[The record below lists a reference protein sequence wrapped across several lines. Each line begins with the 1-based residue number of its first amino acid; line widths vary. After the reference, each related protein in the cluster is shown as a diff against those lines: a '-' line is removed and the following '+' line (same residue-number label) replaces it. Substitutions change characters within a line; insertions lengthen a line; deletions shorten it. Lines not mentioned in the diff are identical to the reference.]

1 MPLNLALFLV
11 FLVAILVICITPG
24 PDMLYIV
31 ATSLSQ
37 GPFAGVVASVG
48 MAIGMLVHTVAVTL
62 GLGALLAASPVLF
75 GVIRYAGAAYLIYMG
90 IQAWRSSSE
99 PARTPEAQERTG
111 TRRVLWRATVTN
123 LLNPKIVL
131 FYLAFLPQFV
141 DAGRGHPTLQL
152 LILGLT
158 FVVVGLLIDAVIGV
172 TAGRLGRWLQRR
184 ASAQTILN
192 RIAGTVFIALAVR
205 LAAT

>member
-11 FLVAILVICITPG
+11 FLVAILLICVTPG
-24 PDMLYIV
+24 PDMLYLV

-37 GPFAGVVASVG
+37 GPLAGVVASVG
-48 MAIGMLVHTVAVTL
+48 MAIGMLVHTLAVTL
-62 GLGALLAASPVLF
+62 GLGAVLAASPVAYEVVKY
-75 GVIRYAGAAYLIYMG
+75 GGAAYLIYMG
-90 IQAWRSSSE
+90 VQAWRTRSE
-99 PARTPEAQERTG
+99 PARTPAVQDRVA

-123 LLNPKIVL
+123 ILNPKIIL

-158 FVVVGLLIDAVIGV
+158 FVVVGLLVDSLIGI

-184 ASAQTILN
+184 RGAGTILN

-205 LAAT
+205 LVI

>member
-1 MPLNLALFLV
+1 MVVNPALLAV
-11 FLVAILVICITPG
+11 FLVAILLICITPG

-37 GPFAGVVASVG
+37 GPLAGVVAAIG
-48 MAIGMLVHTVAVTL
+48 MAAGMLVHTIAVTL
-62 GLGALLAASPVLF
+62 GLAAVLAASPVAYE
-75 GVIRYAGAAYLIYMG
+75 VIKYGGAAYLVYMG
-90 IQAWRSSSE
+90 IQAWRSRSE
-99 PARTPEAQERTG
+99 LTGTPAADRVA

-123 LLNPKIVL
+123 VLNPKIIL

-158 FVVVGLLIDAVIGV
+158 FVVVGLLVDALIGV
-172 TAGRLGRWLQRR
+172 TAGRLGTWLHRR
-184 ASAQTILN
+184 RGAETLLN

-205 LAAT
+205 LVV

>member
-11 FLVAILVICITPG
+11 FLVAILLICVTPG
-24 PDMLYIV
+24 PDMLYLV

-37 GPFAGVVASVG
+37 GPLAGVVASAG
-48 MAIGMLVHTVAVTL
+48 MAIGMLVHTLAVTL
-62 GLGALLAASPVLF
+62 GLAAVLAASPVAYE
-75 GVIRYAGAAYLIYMG
+75 VIKYGGAAYLVYMG
-90 IQAWRSSSE
+90 VQAWRTRSE
-99 PARTPEAQERTG
+99 LGRTPAVQDRVATW
-111 TRRVLWRATVTN
+111 RVLWRAMVTN
-123 LLNPKIVL
+123 ILNPKIIL

-158 FVVVGLLIDAVIGV
+158 FVVVGLLVDSLIGIS
-172 TAGRLGRWLQRR
+172 AGRLGRWLQRR
-184 ASAQTILN
+184 RRADTILN

-205 LAAT
+205 LVV